1 MFGTAATLYRI
12 RIAGL
17 DPLELVLVGTALE
30 VTVLAAEVP
39 TGVVAD
45 VVSRRLSI
53 LIGFAIMGAGFAFEG
68 TVTSLGPILAAQVVW
83 GLGYTFT
90 SGATQA
96 WIAGEVGDDRAGD
109 VLVRGAAWRRI
120 GGLVGTAAGTAVG
133 VVELR
138 YALLASGA
146 ALTASMV
153 WFAAAMRETSF
164 ERAEGRTT
172 RLFAEI
178 LADGFRV
185 VRGRLLLVAVLVVV
199 VLEGASS
206 EAFDRL
212 WQAHLVDGVGV
223 PWDVPEIVVVGGI
236 GFVIQ
241 AVGLVA
247 LVTIR
252 PRLGLASAHGLAR
265 ALVWATVVIVGGLV
279 GLALAPGIAVLV
291 ASVFAVYAARVVH
304 EPVQDAW
311 IVRQVPPR
319 LRATVLS
326 AFGQSHALGET
337 AGGPG
342 MGWLARAVSLPA
354 SFIASAAVLAPAIA
368 VYARATSVDEP
379 EGAPSPAA

>member
-1 MFGTAATLYRI
+1 MRQDAERAYLALQAYHWACFTMFGTAATLYRI

-199 VLEGASS
+199 VLE
-206 EAFDRL
+206 
-212 WQAHLVDGVGV
+212 
-223 PWDVPEIVVVGGI
+223 VVVVVSSVVEGLIVEVEGI
-236 GFVIQ
+236 GAAWSRTSPSSADHQVKAPTPRRTPPTSTPRNLTVEVIGQ
-241 AVGLVA
+241 
-247 LVTIR
+247 
-252 PRLGLASAHGLAR
+252 
-265 ALVWATVVIVGGLV
+265 
-279 GLALAPGIAVLV
+279 PG
-291 ASVFAVYAARVVH
+291 
-304 EPVQDAW
+304 
-311 IVRQVPPR
+311 
-319 LRATVLS
+319 
-326 AFGQSHALGET
+326 
-337 AGGPG
+337 
-342 MGWLARAVSLPA
+342 
-354 SFIASAAVLAPAIA
+354 
-368 VYARATSVDEP
+368 
-379 EGAPSPAA
+379 